1 MRRPRFESG
10 DGVFCRIGENAAAG
24 KRGASKNFFKFSTKY
39 LDKLQVICYIVT
51 RKDESNVLR
60 SVPAPEVGVQGQS
73 VKRPISKSELETGE
87 AQKVEIKK

>member
-1 MRRPRFESG
+1 MFG
-10 DGVFCRIGENAAAG
+10 LHKNAAEH
-24 KRGASKNFFKFSTKY
+24 
-39 LDKLQVICYIVT
+39 L
-51 RKDESNVLR
+51 LR